1 MSCCLSHLGGNPM
14 KEGSRALTTAGPP
27 CFTGT
32 ESATWLNEQM
42 SERMKLQIKPGSD
55 SKPHDLLT
63 SCRV

>member
-1 MSCCLSHLGGNPM
+1 M
-14 KEGSRALTTAGPP
+14 KEGSRALTTAWPP

-32 ESATWLNEQM
+32 ESGTWLNEQM
-42 SERMKLQIKPGSD
+42 SERKKLQIKPGSD